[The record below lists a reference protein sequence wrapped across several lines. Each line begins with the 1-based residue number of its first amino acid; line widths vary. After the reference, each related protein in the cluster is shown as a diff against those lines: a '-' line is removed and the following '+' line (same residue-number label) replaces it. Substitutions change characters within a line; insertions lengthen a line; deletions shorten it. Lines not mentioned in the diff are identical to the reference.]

1 MENHKNGSMIICCF
15 LLITLFYIVA
25 VTIYYFNNLAASAL
39 LILIS
44 FFAYV
49 AFIKIDNNF
58 FSIIALLS
66 LSLFF
71 SLGLAT
77 LKLIG
82 LQDHIWNIK
91 TWISFYMFYTFF
103 IFSNYCLNSSKKYF
117 ITLLTKYKIIIKKKG
132 IRIYSFIVLLTLLSL
147 ISFTYVV
154 WMEGYIPLFS
164 TDQFSYAKFGAETS
178 IALFYQISVILPGLA
193 FYEKSNK
200 TYSMLE
206 RKILEICIFLNLIIC
221 VFLKSRDFLLGAA
234 IIFIIS
240 IIFCLMKKFKNKK
253 LKLKLKHKIIVLI
266 LGILVLFLFIYVT
279 KQRNYSSDYIYSLYQ
294 TKNKNIPANIVSFYT
309 YITMGYYNF
318 DNMVSQIS
326 HYSFGLKQ
334 LNPFIILL
342 HLNEIKLEVA
352 NLPNYFIQNELNLY
366 GYLGDAYYDFGILGV
381 VLSGIISGWI
391 YSFFEKFYFY
401 SQRSYALVLYA
412 IAIHHCILFFFTSW
426 LSNFQYFIYIILLL
440 TMNFFDQSKHIISQ
454 LEKS

>member
-193 FYEKSNK
+193 FYEKNSGS
-200 TYSMLE
+200 YSIFQRNALG
-206 RKILEICIFLNLIIC
+206 ICIFLNLIIC
-221 VFLKSRDFLLGAA
+221 ILLKSRDFLLGTA
-234 IIFIIS
+234 IIFIVS
-240 IIFCLMKKFKNKK
+240 VSFCLMRNYKKIK
-253 LKLKLKHKIIVLI
+253 LKKKHKIVILFLI
-266 LGILVLFLFIYVT
+266 IFALLLFIYVT
-279 KQRNYSSDYIYSLYQ
+279 KQRNYSSNYIYNLYQ
-294 TKNKNIPANIVSFYT
+294 PKNKNIPANIISFYT

-318 DNMVSQIS
+318 DKMISQINQ
-326 HYSFGLKQ
+326 YSFGLKQ
-334 LNPFIILL
+334 LNPFIILM
-342 HLNEIKLEVA
+342 HLNEIKFQIA
-352 NLPNYFIQNELNLY
+352 NLPDYFVQKELNLY
-366 GYLGDAYYDFGILGV
+366 GYLGDAYYDFGITGIVFLGF
-381 VLSGIISGWI
+381 ISGWI

-401 SQRSYALVLYA
+401 SRKSYALVLYA

-426 LSNFQYFIYIILLL
+426 LSNFQYFVYIIILLI
-440 TMNFFDQSKHIISQ
+440 MAFFDQN
-454 LEKS
+454 KSIGIKNTL